1 MKIMKYPKL
10 SLFLAAVII
19 LLISACNGDLVGG
32 SVGDGTPTP
41 TNGISQPGGTEYIS
55 GQANVDSIEVL
66 IMESFPVQVSVVV
79 HGSFPDG
86 CTQTSNA
93 EQENLEGNTIE
104 LTIYTIR
111 PADAECT
118 QEVVPFEESFSLDV
132 EGLSAGTYTIDV
144 NGVTGT
150 FELAIDN
157 VPVKEPGTTCP
168 EGTVD
173 LARFLNGQDGYC
185 LLYPIWY
192 RASVQQPGA
201 AVIAGLKLGGGEEQ
215 VEVFMTIDKLG
226 SADGLSAEEIASGQ
240 LSEVEAG
247 SIDID
252 WGSIDLGGENAVTAD
267 GVPGI
272 FNVRQAFVVHEDTAY
287 VLTLSPSDDSMPA
300 VSREAEL
307 LWDAVVSSFTFIK
320 ASEEM
325 STGPQED
332 CEPDSEFVGDVT
344 VPDGTE
350 IVIGTSFVKTW
361 RMRNNGTCTWDS
373 TYQFVQAD
381 TSGYSLVAYPHEI
394 PLPETKPGEEVDIS
408 VTVELTTEAPPHTQ
422 QIAQFQMRSPSG
434 AYFGDA
440 PYMKIVVKP
449 ETAGDRFGDA
459 GSSFTGLV
467 WNDICAGSTTLP
479 GGAGCVESDG
489 GSPHANGIIDQ
500 GEAGIGGVT
509 VSLTPGECASVEGT
523 FTAVTSSDGRY
534 GLYGLTPGP
543 YCIFIDPLLESNFAI
558 LVPGGFTSPRFGM
571 GGLIVYLN
579 ENENSVVNFGWD
591 YSND

>member
-1 MKIMKYPKL
+1 VKTMKYQKL
-10 SLFLAAVII
+10 ALLLAVVII
-19 LLISACNGDLVGG
+19 LLSTACNGD
-32 SVGDGTPTP
+32 SVDGTGEDGTPTP
-41 TNGISQPGGTEYIS
+41 SGGLSEPGEAEYLS
-55 GQANVDSIEVL
+55 GQAEVDRVEVL

-79 HGSFPDG
+79 YGQYPDG

-104 LTIYTIR
+104 LTVYTIR
-111 PADAECT
+111 PVDAECT

-132 EGLSAGTYTIDV
+132 EGLSAGTYTVDV
-144 NGVTGT
+144 NGATGT
-150 FELAIDN
+150 FMLAMDN
-157 VPVKEPGTTCP
+157 VAVKEPGTTCP
-168 EGTVD
+168 DGTVD
-173 LARFLNGQDGYC
+173 LTRFLNGQDGYC
-185 LLYPIWY
+185 LLYPTWY
-192 RASVQQPGA
+192 RASVNQPGA
-201 AVIAGLKLGGGEEQ
+201 AVIAGLKLGGGDEQ

-226 SADGLSAEEIASGQ
+226 SADGLSAEEIANGQ
-240 LSEVEAG
+240 LSEVEASG
-247 SIDID
+247 VDID
-252 WGSIDLGGENAVTAD
+252 WGSFDLGGENAVMAD

-272 FNVRQAFVVHEDTAY
+272 FPVRQAFVVHEDTAY
-287 VLTLSPSDDSMPA
+287 VLTLSPLDDSMPA
-300 VSREAEL
+300 VSREANL
-307 LWDAVVSSFTFIK
+307 LWEAVVSSFTFIEE
-320 ASEEM
+320 SEEM

-332 CEPDSEFVGDVT
+332 CKPSSEFVGDVT

-350 IVIGTSFVKTW
+350 FVIGTSFVKTW

-373 TYQFVQAD
+373 TYYFVQAD

-422 QIAQFQMRSPSG
+422 QVAQFQMRSPSG

-440 PYMKIVVKP
+440 PFIKIVVKP

-467 WNDICAGSTTLP
+467 WNDVCAGSITLP
-479 GGAGCVESDG
+479 GGAGCVESDDG
-489 GSPHANGIIDQ
+489 PTHANGIIDQ

-509 VSLTPGECASVEGT
+509 VSLTPGECASLEGT
-523 FTAVTSSDGRY
+523 FTAVTSADGRY

-543 YCIFIDPLLESNFAI
+543 YCVFIDPLLESNFAI
-558 LVPGGFTSPRFGM
+558 LVPGGFTSPRVGM
-571 GGLIVYLN
+571 GGLIVYVN